1 MYIEIDF
8 NSHEAI
14 YVQLRNQIVVLIA
27 QDKLQ
32 EGQSL
37 PSVRQMAEELKV
49 NMHTVNKA
57 YNILKQEGYLKLDR
71 RNGAVIALEMAAKT
85 KEVEMKKNNIQMIV
99 AESICKG
106 ISEAEMHSIVSEV
119 YGLFLDGN
127 ERKES
132 DYEK

>member
-1 MYIEIDF
+1 MYMEIDF

-14 YVQLRNQIVVLIA
+14 YIQLRNQIVVLIA
-27 QDKLQ
+27 QDRLQ

-71 RNGAVIALEMAAKT
+71 RNGAVIALEVTVKA
-85 KEVEMKKNNIQMIV
+85 KEVEMKKDNIRMIV

-106 ISEAEMHSIVSEV
+106 ISEEEMHSIVSEV
-119 YGLFLDGN
+119 YGLFLGSD
-127 ERKES
+127 ERE
-132 DYEK
+132 